1 MGIQK
6 DVLVWSS
13 ADLSSVPTVGSTFTV
28 TGPPDLMAF
37 TDDEAVQVPGDFDP
51 AVPSTIEPNQTL
63 SGTLD
68 GVEFTGNNAT
78 TDVFEFEFAFQV
90 TDGTNTFNIYQI
102 DNDQF
107 GGTTVAYVSE
117 VALNPGATYTVLQ
130 FDDGVNFDNGT
141 GYETTPVWDD
151 LAGQVTAPVGMT
163 SLVPDLSM
171 TTTALMATTVTVMSY
186 WAKAAVTPS
195 PQVLGTILSMAITSM
210 ISPQA
215 PRSTSRKVS
224 SAM

>member
-1 MGIQK
+1 
-6 DVLVWSS
+6 
-13 ADLSSVPTVGSTFTV
+13 VGQSFTV
-28 TGPPDLMAF
+28 TGTPDLMSF
-37 TDDEAVQVPGDFDP
+37 SDDEGVEVPGDFDP

-117 VALNPGATYTVLQ
+117 VALDPGATYTVLQ

-141 GYETTPVWDD
+141 GNETTPVWND

-171 TTTALMATTVTVMSY
+171 TTTTALVATMVTVMSS
-186 WAKAAVTPS
+186 WSKVTVIPS
-195 PQVLGTILSMAITSM
+195 RQVRAPMWFTAIKSMTFPPES
-210 ISPQA
+210 
-215 PRSTSRKVS
+215 RSTSRKVS
-224 SAM
+224 SKM